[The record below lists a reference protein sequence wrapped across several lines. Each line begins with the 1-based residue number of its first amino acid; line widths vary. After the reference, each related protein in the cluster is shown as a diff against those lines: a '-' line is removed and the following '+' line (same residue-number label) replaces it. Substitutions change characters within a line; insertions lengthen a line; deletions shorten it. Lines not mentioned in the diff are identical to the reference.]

1 MNYLEESAGKLELSL
16 TAKQFEQ
23 FARYQALLLEWNKRV
38 NLTGAKSPR
47 EVQIRHFADSLTCAL
62 AAGDLNGQS
71 LIDIGSGAGFPG
83 IPLKILFPQ
92 LKLVLLESI
101 EKKGVFLN
109 EVIMDL
115 GLDDVSVVIERAE
128 MAAHDV
134 VHRRQYDWAV
144 ARAVAHLS
152 PLLEYLLPFC
162 RIGGHALAQKG
173 ARASEELHESKEAL
187 QILGGEVSDVFSVDS
202 DRDAHAQLIVVEKV
216 RETPDKYPRRAG
228 IPVKRPL

>member
-1 MNYLEESAGKLELSL
+1 
-16 TAKQFEQ
+16 
-23 FARYQALLLEWNKRV
+23 
-38 NLTGAKSPR
+38 
-47 EVQIRHFADSLTCAL
+47 
-62 AAGDLNGQS
+62 
-71 LIDIGSGAGFPG
+71 
-83 IPLKILFPQ
+83 
-92 LKLVLLESI
+92 
-101 EKKGVFLN
+101 
-109 EVIMDL
+109 
-115 GLDDVSVVIERAE
+115 

>member
-1 MNYLEESAGKLELSL
+1 
-16 TAKQFEQ
+16 
-23 FARYQALLLEWNKRV
+23 
-38 NLTGAKSPR
+38 
-47 EVQIRHFADSLTCAL
+47 
-62 AAGDLNGQS
+62 
-71 LIDIGSGAGFPG
+71 
-83 IPLKILFPQ
+83 LKILFPQ